1 MREKIDVMITNPNVV
16 LKKIQ
21 SQQNSKRTNSKDKL
35 NNNLSFR
42 PLIVLNNN
50 ENNN

>member
-1 MREKIDVMITNPNVV
+1 MREKTDVMITNPNVV

-21 SQQNSKRTNSKDKL
+21 SQENFKHTNSKDKL
-35 NNNLSFR
+35 NNLSFR